1 MGWSEEVNGVC
12 HDKDNW
18 FFTQNGNLWKFPIT
32 HDLNKQVKWPYPKG
46 ILCHNTS
53 KTHLGDFDYYG
64 GYLFIPKTGKGKID
78 ERYISSE
85 VLKTI
90 IEKNTDK
97 YIRELDEPQIYVFRA
112 DNLEFV
118 RTIRI
123 KNFQDNRFSSLG
135 WLAINPNN
143 GLLYTS
149 DTKVDIDSPVHI
161 YSIGSLSE
169 DDPLK
174 FHSTLVLYDELMNV
188 LNLKDMQ
195 GGCFDN
201 SNYLHL
207 SNGFVTNY
215 KGRDPSKKN
224 LDRFRTGIS
233 VFKVERNPAIADKG
247 KAIRIVHSGQKNEG
261 FRYQFDGTGDEP
273 EGITYWD
280 ITNDPRVPNGKLRGH
295 LHAIMLNN
303 AGRNSD
309 DFFFKHY
316 QRQS

>member
-1 MGWSEEVNGVC
+1 M
-12 HDKDNW
+12 
-18 FFTQNGNLWKFPIT
+18 
-32 HDLNKQVKWPYPKG
+32 
-46 ILCHNTS
+46 
-53 KTHLGDFDYYG
+53 
-64 GYLFIPKTGKGKID
+64 
-78 ERYISSE
+78 
-85 VLKTI
+85 
-90 IEKNTDK
+90 
-97 YIRELDEPQIYVFRA
+97 
-112 DNLEFV
+112 
-118 RTIRI
+118 
-123 KNFQDNRFSSLG
+123 
-135 WLAINPNN
+135 NPNN

-149 DTKVDIDSPVHI
+149 DTKIDIDSPIHI

-169 DDPLK
+169 EDPLK
-174 FHSTLVLYDELMNV
+174 LHSTLFLYDERMMF

-215 KGRDPSKKN
+215 MGRDPSKKN
-224 LDRFRTGIS
+224 LNRFRSGIS
-233 VFKVERNPAIADKG
+233 VFKVERNPEIAVKEN
-247 KAIRIVHSGQKNEG
+247 AIRIAHSEQNGKG

-280 ITNDPRVPNGKLRGH
+280 ITNDPRVPNDKLRGH

-316 QRQS
+316 QRKS